1 MDLVIKELDK
11 NNNRCNICESGI
23 YSDIIIEKSLICNDC
38 YKKITDITIDDFEYN
53 FYKNKVKNWIS
64 NKYKLDMR

>member
-11 NNNRCNICESGI
+11 NNNKCNICESGI